1 MAMSLSREYTD
12 RLPRDENKQVESYEM
27 RRLSRDDKPHC
38 GAERGGF
45 AVAIPHRSANVT
57 VTCKGKMAIRPGG
70 TGMSEKAGDA
80 KTPLEVEVGE
90 RMSEDRR
97 QLLKLILGSMAAY
110 STPLIAS
117 FSMEGLRIGS
127 AEAGFQPPGLS
138 VANQLSGLFQSG
150 RPFEAGNQPPGQPF
164 ASNQTLPGVPFI
176 P

>member
-1 MAMSLSREYTD
+1 
-12 RLPRDENKQVESYEM
+12 
-27 RRLSRDDKPHC
+27 
-38 GAERGGF
+38 
-45 AVAIPHRSANVT
+45 
-57 VTCKGKMAIRPGG
+57 
-70 TGMSEKAGDA
+70 MSEKAGNA
-80 KTPLEVEVGE
+80 KTSLEVELGE

-138 VANQLSGLFQSG
+138 VANQSGQFPSG
-150 RPFEAGNQPPGQPF
+150 RPFEGNNQPPGQPF
-164 ASNQTLPGVPFI
+164 VFNQTPPPGVPFI